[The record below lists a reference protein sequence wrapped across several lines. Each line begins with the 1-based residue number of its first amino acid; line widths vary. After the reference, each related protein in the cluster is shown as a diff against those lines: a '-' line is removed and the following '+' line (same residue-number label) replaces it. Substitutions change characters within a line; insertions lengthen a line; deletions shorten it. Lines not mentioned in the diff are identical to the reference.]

1 MTCPD
6 PAAEINICSQVLGYG
21 NDSHGDTCC
30 MCGNLLPA
38 VEFDGLSTRYPG
50 VGQLEIIVHR
60 DCTHQDRRG
69 RIRWGGYAC
78 SEGCAI
84 NLREWTL
91 SASATP
97 REICPDQH
105 DAKGLAGTGPPGRPP
120 IEVMYR

>member
-6 PAAEINICSQVLGYG
+6 PEAEIAISRQVVGYG

-38 VEFDGLSTRYPG
+38 VEFDGLSSRYPG
-50 VGQLEIIVHR
+50 IGQLEIIVHR
-60 DCTHQDRRG
+60 DCPHIRLG
-69 RIRWGGYAC
+69 PIRWGGYAC

-91 SASATP
+91 TARP
-97 REICPDQH
+97 RDICPNQH
-105 DAKGLAGTGPPGRPP
+105 TAKGLAGTGPPGRPAG
-120 IEVMYR
+120 EVMYL